1 MSKLLE
7 LSTDILDG
15 RLSPDEAGP
24 INRINFQLS
33 SISERVAVVE
43 AFSHCIVFETDD
55 GLLGFDTSSVQGG
68 DRVVSAIRDWR
79 KAPFHTLIYTHG
91 HIDHV
96 GGCGA
101 FMASA
106 EAQGHQHPRLV
117 GHENIQARFE
127 RYQRTDGYNA
137 VINRRQFGQFSR
149 RGYEV
154 GGDNQFLPSAT
165 KAPDLTYSHQMT
177 LDIGGLSVEL
187 NHAKGET
194 DDHTWGW
201 IPAHRAICAGDFFIW
216 CFPNAGNPQ
225 KVQRYPAE
233 WARAMR
239 AMAEKDA
246 ELLLPAHGLPIVGEQ
261 RIKTALE
268 DVANALEYLVSQT
281 LMRMNEGA
289 KLDDIIQEVRIDP
302 AELEKPYLRPTYDEP
317 EFVIRN
323 IWRMYG
329 GWYDGNPSHLK
340 PAPDKDLALELA
352 QLAGGAQNL
361 ADRALALASKDP
373 RLACHLAE
381 LAVQAAPTNVTAHEI
396 RAAVYQGRRAI
407 ETSLMAKG
415 IYGAAAN
422 ESLAV
427 LDHGAGTD

>member
-1 MSKLLE
+1 
-7 LSTDILDG
+7 
-15 RLSPDEAGP
+15 
-24 INRINFQLS
+24 
-33 SISERVAVVE
+33 
-43 AFSHCIVFETDD
+43 
-55 GLLGFDTSSVQGG
+55 
-68 DRVVSAIRDWR
+68 
-79 KAPFHTLIYTHG
+79 
-91 HIDHV
+91 
-96 GGCGA
+96 
-101 FMASA
+101 
-106 EAQGHQHPRLV
+106 
-117 GHENIQARFE
+117 
-127 RYQRTDGYNA
+127 
-137 VINRRQFGQFSR
+137 
-149 RGYEV
+149 
-154 GGDNQFLPSAT
+154 
-165 KAPDLTYSHQMT
+165 
-177 LDIGGLSVEL
+177 
-187 NHAKGET
+187 
-194 DDHTWGW
+194 
-201 IPAHRAICAGDFFIW
+201 
-216 CFPNAGNPQ
+216 
-225 KVQRYPAE
+225 
-233 WARAMR
+233 
-239 AMAEKDA
+239 
-246 ELLLPAHGLPIVGEQ
+246 
-261 RIKTALE
+261 
-268 DVANALEYLVSQT
+268 
-281 LMRMNEGA
+281 MNEGA
-289 KLDDIIQEVRIDP
+289 KLDYIIQEVRIDP